1 MGYIYKNDA
10 HVKAHEKHNEKVF
23 DDSLHNKHVKEYKEQ
38 FSKKS
43 LEHLRMKH
51 VYLTEKRQK
60 ELIGSL
66 TLEDKIFYG
75 IILNDE
81 EETIQILKNS
91 DIEELDGELTFGSK
105 SYEDGIEIHTNNK
118 Y

>member
-1 MGYIYKNDA
+1 MGFQYKNDA
-10 HVKAHEKHNEKVF
+10 HVKAFKKHNDKVF
-23 DDSLHNKHVKEYKEQ
+23 DDSLHNEHIKEYKEQ

-43 LEHLRMKH
+43 LAHLRMKN

-66 TLEDKIFYG
+66 TLDDKLLYG
-75 IILNDE
+75 SVLNDE
-81 EETIQILKNS
+81 EETMQVLRESGIQ
-91 DIEELDGELTFGSK
+91 ELDGELTFGNTT
-105 SYEDGIEIHTNNK
+105 YEDGTQTFVSNK